1 MELLRRSLEDLMRK
15 VEEKGGEVIIVS
27 AEHEA
32 GAKLNSLGGV
42 AALLRF
48 PVE

>member
-1 MELLRRSLEDLMRK
+1 E
-15 VEEKGGEVIIVS
+15 VEERGGEVTIIS

-32 GAKLNSLGGV
+32 GAKLLSLGGM

-48 PVE
+48 PLAQNSF